1 MVRCVRGGV
10 DHVCEGEGVSDGC
23 VNSLV
28 LDCFAQWVL
37 YAGPSVTVVD
47 LSELVKTSLTSGI

>member
-1 MVRCVRGGV
+1 MRCVCGVHGGVMVRCVRGGV

-28 LDCFAQWVL
+28 LDCLAQG
-37 YAGPSVTVVD
+37 A
-47 LSELVKTSLTSGI
+47 

>member
-1 MVRCVRGGV
+1 MCEGVSGVVMVRCV
-10 DHVCEGEGVSDGC
+10 SGC

-28 LDCFAQWVL
+28 LECFAQWVL

-47 LSELVKTSLTSGI
+47 LSELVFTSLASGI